1 MIRTTNFSSAL
12 YSLIGERIKELRT
25 HSKLSQ
31 EELASKTGISRTSI
45 ANIEAGRHQA
55 PLHLLY
61 SVFDAL
67 NSDIY
72 INLPSQS
79 ELDSYLNSESS
90 EFMAII
96 DSADLNDSSKNEVKN
111 FIHNLV

>member
-1 MIRTTNFSSAL
+1 MIRTANFSSAL

-67 NSDIY
+67 NSDLY
-72 INLPSQS
+72 TNLPSQS
-79 ELDSYLNSESS
+79 ELESRLNSEDI
-90 EFMAII
+90 EFMTII
-96 DSADLNDSSKNEVKN
+96 DNAELDEASKDGVMN

>member
-1 MIRTTNFSSAL
+1 MIRTANFSSAL
-12 YSLIGERIKELRT
+12 YSLIGERIKELRN

-31 EELASKTGISRTSI
+31 EELAIKIGISRTSI

-61 SVFDAL
+61 SVFDTL

-79 ELDSYLNSESS
+79 ELEGYMNSENS
-90 EFMAII
+90 EFISLI
-96 DSADLNDSSKNEVKN
+96 EDADLDDLSKNGVKD
-111 FIHNLV
+111 FIHNLA